1 MGGGRTLS
9 TTGDFVD
16 FVSSRK
22 YSDLPSD
29 VTRMAK
35 TLVLDLFGSIIYSSK
50 MEWSQKVVNLVRG
63 FGSKGKSTVIPS
75 GLKTSPPAAA
85 LANGTMGHGF
95 ELDDVHDGGM
105 HHPGAVVIPAALA
118 AGEEQSVDGPQF
130 LLAVVMGY
138 EAMCRIGMAVGAK
151 NHNLRGFHA
160 TGTCG
165 PFGAAV
171 AAGKILGLTKQ
182 SLLDALGIAGSF
194 SSGVLE
200 FSQESSDA
208 GGMIKRLHAG
218 RGSEGGLTAA
228 LLARDGFRG
237 PSDIIGG
244 RYGFCRVYSD
254 QPKIDLMNRGL
265 GSDYEILNVGIKPY
279 ACCALVHPI
288 IDGIT
293 FLQEKY
299 KLKEEEVEGIQIGC
313 AQNLV
318 DHNAIYEI
326 DSIMAAQY
334 SAPYGAALAFT
345 GGARDPNN
353 FNKEASTKKGV
364 QEILRKTKLFK
375 DDEIDKAFPALQG
388 VKVRVRLKDGR
399 KIDHEVVHAKGRPKN
414 PMSFEEVCDKFQAL
428 TQDRMDSKTRGQV
441 IERIK
446 TLDVIPNISELT
458 NLLVI
463 H

>member
-1 MGGGRTLS
+1 MSITS
-9 TTGDFVD
+9 DFVD
-16 FVSSRK
+16 FVGRTD
-22 YSDLPSD
+22 YGDLPPD
-29 VTRMAK
+29 VPIMAK
-35 TLVLDLFGSIIYSSK
+35 KLVLDLFGSILYSSK
-50 MEWSQKVVNLVRG
+50 MEWSQKVVALVRT
-63 FGSKGKSTVIPS
+63 FGSKGKSTVIPF
-75 GLKTSPPAAA
+75 GFKAAAPAAA

-118 AGEEQSVDGPQF
+118 AGEAYSSDGRQF

-151 NHNLRGFHA
+151 YHNLRGFHA

-182 SLLDALGIAGSF
+182 SLIDALGIAGSF
-194 SSGVLE
+194 CSGVLE

-218 RGSEGGLTAA
+218 RASEGGLTAA
-228 LLARDGFRG
+228 LLAKDGFRG

-244 RYGFCRVYSD
+244 RYGFCKVYSD
-254 QPKIDLMNRGL
+254 QPQINLMNRGL
-265 GSDYEILNVGIKPY
+265 GLDYELLNVGIKPY
-279 ACCALVHPI
+279 SCCALVHPI
-288 IDGIT
+288 IDAIT

-299 KLKEEEVEGIQIGC
+299 RLKEEEVEEIQIGC

-345 GGARDPNN
+345 GGAADPNN
-353 FNKEASTKKGV
+353 FNKRSATRKEI
-364 QEILRKTKLFK
+364 QEILKKTKLFK
-375 DDEIDKAFPALQG
+375 DNEIDKTFPTLQG
-388 VKVRVRLKDGR
+388 VKVMVRMKDGR
-399 KIDHEVVHAKGRPKN
+399 KVDHEVVHAKGRPKN
-414 PMSFEEVCDKFQAL
+414 PMSFEEVCDKFHTL
-428 TQDRMDSKTRGQV
+428 TQDQMDAKTREQV

-446 TLDVIPNISELT
+446 TLEKAPDLSELT
-458 NLLVI
+458 KLLVNQ
-463 H
+463 